1 MIALTVGTVLA
12 IGALY
17 YVLQPLF
24 KPSLPGS
31 PGASRL
37 HPPAAPTER
46 PGAREALDALRE
58 IEFDR
63 ETGKLADHDYAVL
76 RERYTNQALAAMRAE
91 DVTDADGTGGA
102 AGVPGSVPVDD
113 VEALIA
119 RFRRMGVFCPSCGP
133 RPESNVAYC
142 SNCGRY
148 LSAGCSRCGAQ
159 APEPGAKFCP
169 NCGASLAA

>member
-24 KPSLPGS
+24 KASPRGS
-31 PGASRL
+31 PGAWRL
-37 HPPAAPTER
+37 HPPPAPTER
-46 PGAREALDALRE
+46 PGEREALDALRE

-76 RERYTNQALAAMRAE
+76 KERYTNEALAAMRAE
-91 DVTDADGTGGA
+91 DVADADGTGGTA
-102 AGVPGSVPVDD
+102 DVAGSVPVDE
-113 VEALIA
+113 VEALIS
-119 RFRRMGVFCPSCGP
+119 RFRRMGVLCPSCGP
-133 RPESNVAYC
+133 RPESNAAYC

-148 LSAGCSRCGAQ
+148 LSAACSRCGAQ
-159 APEPGAKFCP
+159 APGPGAKFCP